1 MITAMTVQTCSPDEN
16 LSIFTLESK
25 ERLGGGGR
33 NRKRLSNLVDI
44 YCKGPGPLTHRS
56 VIVVTGLPPHKP
68 KRCQKYFNTSGIN
81 FLLLCWFAG
90 SKIVNSKRFSTR
102 KKVLGKKV
110 S

>member
-33 NRKRLSNLVDI
+33 NRKRLSNSVDI
-44 YCKGPGPLTHRS
+44 YCKGQGPLTHRS
-56 VIVVTGLPPHKP
+56 VIVVTELPPHNAVKSISIHLGSIS
-68 KRCQKYFNTSGIN
+68 CYY
-81 FLLLCWFAG
+81 AG